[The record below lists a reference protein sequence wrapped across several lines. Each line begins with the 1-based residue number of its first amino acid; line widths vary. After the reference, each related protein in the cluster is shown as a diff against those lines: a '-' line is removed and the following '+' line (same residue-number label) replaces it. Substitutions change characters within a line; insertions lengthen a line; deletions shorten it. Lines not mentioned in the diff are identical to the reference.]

1 MIRVFILLMTVGA
14 VLGTYIIQGNT
25 APTLT
30 RVNTGPKPCQTIPQ
44 WEGRASE
51 WNHITESNNRYII
64 SFDGVGLRKRVLK
77 EAKSFMPGERQ
88 YNYIM
93 EFKTNTLYTINLN
106 LNTCTVTNLTQPW
119 QNHTIPTDATL
130 EDEYELGAPGSGFR
144 VREWSDRL
152 PARRAESWIGIFTIA
167 SCWPIVEVFTDDEP
181 QNPVSLTTRFFD
193 LTPGIA
199 NMSVF
204 DPPEICK
211 NQTVHPEPEFEPELE
226 FDPPITYQYF
236 NVTIDDDKDSGPVN
250 SFFKKGWN
258 YFKSLF

>member
-1 MIRVFILLMTVGA
+1 MHLQFRFSTLFVSDADYILNNSLVDSVFF
-14 VLGTYIIQGNT
+14 
-25 APTLT
+25 
-30 RVNTGPKPCQTIPQ
+30 
-44 WEGRASE
+44 S
-51 WNHITESNNRYII
+51 
-64 SFDGVGLRKRVLK
+64 
-77 EAKSFMPGERQ
+77 
-88 YNYIM
+88 
-93 EFKTNTLYTINLN
+93 
-106 LNTCTVTNLTQPW
+106 
-119 QNHTIPTDATL
+119 
-130 EDEYELGAPGSGFR
+130 
-144 VREWSDRL
+144 
-152 PARRAESWIGIFTIA
+152 AESWIGIFTIA